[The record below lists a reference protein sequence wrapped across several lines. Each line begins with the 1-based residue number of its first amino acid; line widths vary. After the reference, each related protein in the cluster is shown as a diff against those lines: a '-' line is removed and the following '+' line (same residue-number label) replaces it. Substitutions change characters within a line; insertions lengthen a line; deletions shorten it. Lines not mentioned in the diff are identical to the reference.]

1 MVCDRLGWWRSGE
14 NPYFIAEFDHSIFVV
29 GDHQY
34 HRGYCVLLL
43 KDHVRDL
50 HELPPDVQLST
61 FQDLMRATNAVVKT
75 FHPDKMNHAC
85 LGNGVPHNHWH
96 IIPRY
101 ASDPHFME
109 PPFTQGAEFKQYLID
124 VETAR
129 KLAAEIRANLS

>member
-14 NPYFIAEFDHSIFVV
+14 NPYFIAEFEHSILVV

-50 HELPPDVQLST
+50 HQLPPDVQVST
-61 FQDLMRATNAVVKT
+61 FQDLMRATDALVRT

-85 LGNGVPHNHWH
+85 LGNAVPHNHWH
-96 IIPRY
+96 IMPRY
-101 ASDPHFME
+101 ASDPHFND
-109 PPFTQGAEFKQYLID
+109 PPFVHAAEFKNFMID
-124 VETAR
+124 AETAR
-129 KLAAEIRANLS
+129 KIAAEIRANLI